1 MEDDCRTISPESVAS
16 WVTDNDNDPTVDPRS
31 QAVPDTELEP
41 EPNSQQNRDTS
52 DDFDGKEFEGAQLQ
66 ERMRAYSRI
75 LGVPMPYM
83 NHVQE
88 QQRVPSQDD
97 QGECDEREDSSCSS
111 VVVQPLPLP
120 LPISRRESDDSDSS
134 SFRTFSENDNA
145 DASMPES
152 QEEELAIP
160 DDEEELPGLAI
171 TAITE
176 IPTTPS
182 LGDRPS
188 SDSDSEITFESLPSL
203 TACKRRRLGE
213 SISQ

>member
-52 DDFDGKEFEGAQLQ
+52 DDFDDKEFEGAQLQ

-160 DDEEELPGLAI
+160 NDEEELPDL
-171 TAITE
+171 AITE